1 MYANA
6 VMARHTEQLCAVIHE
21 TPATAAHFF
30 GFHDLCPWDAANE
43 QLAILRVD
51 PGLRRVPG
59 GDDVAELCLWEPAAG
74 RVTPIAETRAWNWQ
88 QGARQQWLPGGGRRL
103 AYNAL
108 VAGEL
113 VGIVHDVE
121 SGDARTLPFTLS
133 AISPDGRAS
142 LSPHFARLARYWPA
156 YGYPGAAAPGIDDP
170 SPESDG
176 LWRMDLATAKVD
188 LVVSIAQAAALDD
201 GKPPHGAFHFV
212 AHPSFSPSGSRMC
225 FLHRYFTADRALYSR
240 LIVGRPDG
248 AGLVVVAEE
257 KVSHFDWCDEDTIL
271 VWARSAPAGLA
282 AARRGGLLAAAP
294 IMPIVRLAR
303 KLRPGLKQMLLDERY
318 VLIDVT
324 APARKTPVGK
334 GVLEQDGHPMYSADR
349 RWILTDTYPDRSRV
363 QTLILY
369 HTESG
374 RRIDIGRFRSD
385 PSVGDSDIKCDLHP
399 RWDRAE
405 RLVCVDS
412 TDRGVR
418 QCLIIDA
425 AAVVGAFGA
434 THQTGR
440 PERLATPARI

>member
-1 MYANA
+1 MS
-6 VMARHTEQLCAVIHE
+6 VTDRPIQSCPVIAE
-21 TPATAAHFF
+21 TPTDAAHFF

-51 PGLRRVPG
+51 PGLRRVPN

-108 VAGEL
+108 VSGEL
-113 VGIVHDVE
+113 VGVVLEVD
-121 SGDARTLPFTLS
+121 SGNAMTLPFTV
-133 AISPDGRAS
+133 AAVSPDGRTS
-142 LSPHFARLARYWPA
+142 LSPHFARLARHWPA
-156 YGYPGAAAPGIDDP
+156 YGYSGAAAPGIDDP
-170 SPESDG
+170 SPDSDG

-188 LVVSIAQAAALDD
+188 LVVSIAEAAALGG
-201 GKPPHGAFHFV
+201 GKPPPGTFHFLT
-212 AHPSFSPSGSRMC
+212 HPSFSPSGSRMC

-248 AGLVVVAEE
+248 TGLAVVAEE
-257 KVSHFDWCDEDTIL
+257 KVSHFDWRDDDTIL
-271 VWARSAPAGLA
+271 VWTRSVPSGLA
-282 AARRGGLLAAAP
+282 LARRSGLLAAAP

-303 KLRPGLKQMLLDERY
+303 KLRPGLKQMLLAESY

-324 APARKTPVGK
+324 APAHKTPVGK
-334 GVLEQDGHPMYSADR
+334 GVLEQDGHPMYTADR
-349 RWILTDTYPDRSRV
+349 RWILTDTYPDSERM

-369 HTESG
+369 ETGTG

-385 PSVGDSDIKCDLHP
+385 PSVYDSDIKCDLHP
-399 RWDRAE
+399 RWDRSE
-405 RLVCVDS
+405 RLICVDS

-425 AAVVGAFGA
+425 AAVVGAYGA

-440 PERLATPARI
+440 PERPATPARV